1 MDLRLALM
9 CGTDIPI
16 PECQLILHQPTIKEI
31 ALIGEKDFF
40 TGIQCLCID
49 KMNFVKDNVLL
60 QTTDN
65 FQIFMTIMNEKEVI
79 DKKESVKSLLSLLFP
94 EYNIMFT
101 PRAIVIQTSIGS
113 TLIDESN
120 FSFLQDIIRAIFCYD
135 PNKAKEE
142 SFNPA
147 NKKAQ
152 EIAEKLM
159 RGRKRVAELKGEDN
173 VSIFSQYL
181 SILTVGLH
189 SMSLKDCMDLTMY
202 QMYDLVERYQL
213 YINWDIDIRARMAG
227 AKIESQPDNWMK
239 NIHQYN
245 L

>member
-1 MDLRLALM
+1 
-9 CGTDIPI
+9 
-16 PECQLILHQPTIKEI
+16 
-31 ALIGEKDFF
+31 
-40 TGIQCLCID
+40 
-49 KMNFVKDNVLL
+49 
-60 QTTDN
+60 
-65 FQIFMTIMNEKEVI
+65 
-79 DKKESVKSLLSLLFP
+79 
-94 EYNIMFT
+94 MFT
-101 PRAIVIQTSIGS
+101 PRAIVIQSEYGS
-113 TLIDESN
+113 NLIDETN
-120 FSFLQDIIRAIFCYD
+120 FIFLQNIIREIFCYSLE
-135 PNKAKEE
+135 KMKQET
-142 SFNPA
+142 FNPA
-147 NKKAQ
+147 NKKAK

-159 RGRKRVAELKGEDN
+159 RGRKRVAELKGENN